1 MKLYSKILLA
11 LLIAAPLQ
19 FIKAQDK
26 VGTTAA
32 PFLSIGTFTRGTA
45 MGGAFTAISDDENS
59 LFWNP
64 GGLAQVKKNIVSF
77 SNTTYFVGTS
87 YQDVSA
93 AFYTGLQGTFGLRL
107 MVLNYGDEGVT
118 TIQAPEG
125 TGERYSAMD
134 LSINLTYSR
143 YLTNQF
149 SFGATAK
156 YISQRIWN
164 TSSNGFAVDLGV
176 LYTSPFKNLR
186 IGMSITNFGT
196 DMQMFGDDLK
206 QAHDIDPNINGNND
220 LLPAY
225 METSLWA
232 LPLNFRVG
240 LAMDVFENSLN
251 RLTVAVDA
259 KHPSD
264 NAEALDVGLEY
275 AFKNMLFLR
284 GGYRNL
290 FIAEQ
295 MDGGVTAGFGL
306 NYDLNSRNSIKI
318 GYSFQYHKYL
328 SHPQMWSLG
337 ISF

>member
-1 MKLYSKILLA
+1 MKKMKFILLA
-11 LLIAAPLQ
+11 LLVASSMELLQ
-19 FIKAQDK
+19 AQDK

-32 PFLSIGTFTRGTA
+32 PFLSIPTFTRGTA
-45 MGGAFTAISDDENS
+45 MGSAFTAIADDENA

-77 SNTTYFVGTS
+77 SNTTSFVGSS
-87 YQDVSA
+87 YQDISA
-93 AFYTGLQGTFGLRL
+93 TFYSGLTGTFGLRV
-107 MVLNYGDEGVT
+107 MVLNYGEMDVT
-118 TIQAPEG
+118 TIQNPEG
-125 TGERYSAMD
+125 TGERFAPMD
-134 LSINLTYSR
+134 LSINLSYSR
-143 YLTNQF
+143 FLTNQF

-164 TSSNGFAVDLGV
+164 TTANGFAIDMGV
-176 LYTSPFKNLR
+176 LYTSSFKNLR

-196 DMQMFGDDLK
+196 DMRMFGEDLK
-206 QAHDIDPNINGNND
+206 VAHDIDRNINGNNEF
-220 LLPAY
+220 LPAN

-240 LAMDVFENSLN
+240 IAMDVFENALN
-251 RLTVAVDA
+251 RLTVAIDA

-275 AFKNMLFLR
+275 AFKNMLFVR

-290 FIAEQ
+290 FIAQQ
-295 MDGGVTAGFGL
+295 MDGGLTAGFGL
-306 NYDLNSRNSIKI
+306 NYDLNSRNSLKI
-318 GYSFQYHKYL
+318 GYSYQYHEFL
-328 SHPQMWSLG
+328 DSPQMWSLG